1 MKTSDCGLRHSTPRK
16 RQALHK
22 PTQNK
27 ELSPKLLHI
36 VAEALGQVDSLH
48 GQEEGLTGLLRAE
61 ILPQAGNISG
71 EQQTSHSHEERIPRA
86 RKGTN
91 AR

>member
-1 MKTSDCGLRHSTPRK
+1 MKMSDCGLRHSTPRK
-16 RQALHK
+16 RQALNK
-22 PTQNK
+22 PKENK

-36 VAEALGQVDSLH
+36 VVKHRLGRTVYMAK
-48 GQEEGLTGLLRAE
+48 EGLTGLLRAE

-71 EQQTSHSHEERIPRA
+71 EQRTSHSHEERIPRA